1 MSLSGSR
8 RTANTRSTVPPTM
21 HRIAFLGPP
30 GAGKGTQATVL
41 AAELKIPHLSTGD
54 LLREEVAARTP
65 IGLEADGYMRSGRLV
80 PDAVVLQVLQERIA
94 RPDARNGFL
103 LDGFPRTVAQATTL
117 ESVAP
122 LDRVV
127 FFDLPH
133 DVLVDRLSSR
143 RVCPACQT
151 VYNLLSHRPR
161 VAGRCDR
168 DGADLVQRPD
178 DRPEAVATRLA
189 VYADTTAPIVD
200 FYRARGR
207 LSTIDATGTPEEV
220 GRRVRA
226 ASR

>member
-1 MSLSGSR
+1 
-8 RTANTRSTVPPTM
+8 M

-41 AAELKIPHLSTGD
+41 AAELAIPHLSTGD
-54 LLREEVAARTP
+54 LLRAEAAARTP
-65 IGLEADGYMRSGRLV
+65 LGLEADGYMRSGRLV
-80 PDAVVLQVLQERIA
+80 PDAVVLRVLEERIG

-127 FFDLPH
+127 FFDLPR

-143 RVCPACQT
+143 RVCPTCRT
-151 VYNLLSHRPR
+151 VYNLLSHPPR

-168 DGADLVQRPD
+168 DGAELVQRPD
-178 DRPEAVATRLA
+178 DRPEAIATRLA
-189 VYADTTAPIVD
+189 VYAETTAPIVD
-200 FYRARGR
+200 FYRDRGR
-207 LSTIDATGTPEEV
+207 LRTIDATGTPDEV
-220 GRRVRA
+220 GRQVRA
-226 ASR
+226 ATR

>member
-1 MSLSGSR
+1 
-8 RTANTRSTVPPTM
+8 M

-41 AAELKIPHLSTGD
+41 AAELAIPHLSTGD
-54 LLREEVAARTP
+54 LLRAEAAARTP
-65 IGLEADGYMRSGRLV
+65 LGLEADGYMRSGRLV
-80 PDAVVLQVLQERIA
+80 PDAVVLRVLEERIG

-127 FFDLPH
+127 FFDLPRE
-133 DVLVDRLSSR
+133 VLVDRLSSR
-143 RVCPACQT
+143 RVCPTCRT
-151 VYNLLSHRPR
+151 VYNLLSHPSR

-168 DGADLVQRPD
+168 DGAELVQRPD
-178 DRPEAVATRLA
+178 DRPDAIATRLA
-189 VYADTTAPIVD
+189 VYAETTAPIVD

-207 LSTIDATGTPEEV
+207 LRTIDATGTPEEV
-220 GRRVRA
+220 GRQVRA